1 MSKGKLFLLFVLAI
15 VVWLLFFWLHPD
27 YASTEDASLY
37 AGIAKN
43 IINKNGPYMLAI
55 TPVFFVYPIP
65 TLSFGWPSFYN
76 YLHPLVVSVSF
87 LIFGPSHSSLVLTN
101 AFFYVLTLPLIF
113 LLAKKLYNTKTAFLA
128 GVWYIFSPPI
138 LNSSISGM
146 TEPLF
151 SFLVALVFFLL
162 FIFPRHFFWVGI
174 TVALA
179 YLTRFQGILL
189 IPPLLIYITTL
200 KKKISSG
207 LLFLLGFA
215 SIIFLSKL
223 LLPPMAQD
231 YARFDNSYFWYVMAA
246 DAIRPS
252 SEIFGT
258 LSIITFSD
266 ILTNFNLVLLK
277 AFTNIYFLAQKLFA
291 VLPAPIVI
299 FYALG
304 FFQFR
309 SLKKRWTFNFLSL
322 NLILVFLVFHLFVL
336 FDLRFFYPLL
346 PLLTVAAAG
355 TFLSILEKLNPKRVL
370 FGASLFTAFLIVI
383 PAFASSG
390 TATALQRTLAKPRKP
405 SVIYLLGKLAKE
417 NTSPQAIIVSDQA
430 AHLAW
435 YGERR
440 AIFAPPDPV
449 YLSAL
454 EEKVAIDAIFFSN
467 YFPEHYPKWQE
478 FVENPRDFG
487 NFSFV
492 KSFEI
497 KPEEN
502 YYRIPIKAALYFK
515 KPITEPFDIKSQ
527 IEPPNH

>member
-1 MSKGKLFLLFVLAI
+1 MIKGKLFLLFILAI
-15 VVWLLFFWLHPD
+15 VVWILFFWLHPD

-43 IINKNGPYMLAI
+43 IINENGPYMSAI

-76 YLHPLVVSVSF
+76 YLHPLTVAISF
-87 LIFGPSHSSLVLTN
+87 LILGPSHFSLVLTN
-101 AFFYVLTLPLIF
+101 AFFYVLTLPLVF
-113 LLAKKLYNTKTAFLA
+113 LLAKKLYNPQTAFLA
-128 GVWYIFSPPI
+128 GVWYIFSSPI

-151 SFLVALVFFLL
+151 SFLITLVFFLL
-162 FIFPRHFFWVGI
+162 FVFPKHFFWVGI
-174 TVALA
+174 AVALA

-189 IPPLLIYITTL
+189 IPPLLIYIVTL
-200 KKKISSG
+200 KKKFSSG
-207 LLFLLGFA
+207 LLFLSGFA
-215 SIIFLSKL
+215 SIIFLSKIFF
-223 LLPPMAQD
+223 PPMAQD
-231 YARFDNSYFWYVMAA
+231 YAGFANNYLWYTMAA
-246 DAIRPS
+246 DALQPS

-258 LSIITFSD
+258 ISIITFSY
-266 ILTNFNLVLLK
+266 ILANFNLILLK
-277 AFTNIYFLAQKLFA
+277 ALTNLYFFTQKLFTA
-291 VLPAPIVI
+291 LPALIVI
-299 FYALG
+299 FYVLG

-309 SLKKRWTFNFLSL
+309 RREKNRTFQFLSL
-322 NLILVFLVFHLFVL
+322 SLILVFLVFHLFVL
-336 FDLRFFYPLL
+336 FDLRFFFPLL
-346 PLLTVAAAG
+346 PLLIVAAAG

-390 TATALQRTLAKPRKP
+390 TATALQRALAKPRKP
-405 SVIYLLGKLAKE
+405 TVIYLLGKLAKE
-417 NTSPQAIIVSDQA
+417 NTSPQTIIVSDRA

-454 EEKVAIDAIFFSN
+454 AEKVPVDAIFFSN
-467 YFPEHYPKWQE
+467 YFPEHYPAWQDL
-478 FVENPRDFG
+478 VENPHDFG
-487 NFSFV
+487 DFTFV

-502 YYRIPIKAALYFK
+502 YYRISIKAVLYFK
-515 KPITEPFDIKSQ
+515 KTQVSP
-527 IEPPNH
+527 